1 MVLELAVLDVR
12 SGEADAFEAAFADAK
27 AIIAASSGFGG
38 LELRRCVETPNR
50 YVLLVQ
56 WDSLEAHTEGFRGSE
71 AFEEWRRLLHHFYE
85 PMPLVEHYESLVEV
99 PRPS

>member
-1 MVLELAVLDVR
+1 
-12 SGEADAFEAAFADAK
+12 
-27 AIIAASSGFGG
+27 
-38 LELRRCVETPNR
+38 VETPSR